1 MLDSAINIVS
11 ERRLKEVD
19 PWSIMTTSFKVPVEP
34 ALIEWAL
41 ARAGLKVDELVG
53 QFHAL
58 PSV

>member
-1 MLDSAINIVS
+1 
-11 ERRLKEVD
+11 
-19 PWSIMTTSFKVPVEP
+19 MTTSFKVPVEP

-58 PSV
+58 PSG